1 MKMVRLD
8 KYDELQKDF
17 AEYRQLAQNLSDE
30 KDETINQLRA
40 RLLST
45 NKLVLKQGFQ
55 IRDLRN
61 NLTYKDF
68 TFREL
73 FSLIIKKIFRK

>member
-17 AEYRQLAQNLSDE
+17 AEYRRLTQDLSDE
-30 KDETINQLRA
+30 KDLKIDELKA

-55 IRDLRN
+55 LKDLRN

-73 FSLIIKKIFRK
+73 FSLIIKKIIKK